1 VQKIN
6 MVDIQSRLKS
16 VVPIIQ
22 ELLKISGSAGL
33 SLGVLHQNEII
44 YTANFGHQDVANQV
58 CPTSDTLYWVGSI
71 AKSMTA
77 AAIGALVE
85 DGKLQWESRV
95 FEILPEF
102 QHQDP
107 EIRDK
112 VTVVDLLTHK
122 SGLGG
127 KAGIWQRDHARVMIS
142 RENFL
147 KTTTYLPAID
157 KVGAVWSPSNWNY
170 GLADTIIEKVTGI
183 SYGAFIENR
192 FLKPLSLERT
202 TTNVRPEL
210 DNIANAYFCSENEGK
225 VPYQT
230 GQPQVGDGTIMVGA
244 MGLKSTVNDLLTYC
258 SAFMNAWQDQ
268 INTNNTT
275 TIDSPFAQM
284 NMLMKPHISIDSR
297 IEGTPKADFTM
308 GWVRTRLPNTMSE
321 MGINEFYVEQFP
333 IIGKGLENGPEVYY
347 TAGSV
352 VGFLT
357 SVTLIPE
364 TKSAIVVTSNTLGNQ
379 DLPDWVG
386 LLLLEALLDVPEP
399 VDFIPY
405 AKEAATTWSKGFP
418 EMKKGL
424 DEGRNLE
431 TPMRSPHAYVGQY
444 WNEVG
449 TWYFDIFQESD
460 NSLWMAYCDD
470 RANKYRLQHYSD
482 DTLTYEIDYEESVKR
497 GLWPVPSADFY
508 LLNFQGENRDGKM
521 NSILWKYDWQEPNG
535 EIFTRRDRPKDV
547 KQSILG
553 EL

>member
-1 VQKIN
+1 
-6 MVDIQSRLKS
+6 MVDIQTRLRS
-16 VVPIIQ
+16 VAPIVQ

-33 SLGVLHQNEII
+33 SLGVLHQNNII
-44 YTANFGHQDVANQV
+44 HTSNVGYQDVANQV
-58 CPTSDTLYWVGSI
+58 CPTYDTLYWVGSL

-77 AAIGALVE
+77 AAIGMLVE

-95 FEILPEF
+95 SEILPEF
-102 QHQDP
+102 HHQDP

-112 VTVVDLLTHK
+112 VTVIDLLCHK

-147 KTTTYLPAID
+147 KTAAYLPVID
-157 KVGAVWSPSNWNY
+157 NVGTVWSPSNWNY
-170 GLADTIIEKVTGI
+170 GLADTIIEKVTGM
-183 SYGAFIENR
+183 SYGSFIER
-192 FLKPLSLERT
+192 RILKPLGLKRT
-202 TTNVRPEL
+202 TTDVNPTL
-210 DNIANAYFCSENEGK
+210 DNIANAYFYSGSQKNA
-225 VPYQT
+225 PYQT
-230 GQPQVGDGTIMVGA
+230 GHPQVGDGTIMVGA

-268 INTNNTT
+268 ITTNKTT
-275 TIDSPFAQM
+275 TPDSPFAQM

-297 IEGTPKADFTM
+297 AEGTPKADFTM

-321 MGINEFYVEQFP
+321 MGINEFYVERFP
-333 IIGKGLENGPEVYY
+333 IIGKGLENGPEVFY

-364 TKSAIVVTSNTLGNQ
+364 TKSAIVVNSNTLGNQ
-379 DLPDWVG
+379 DLADWVG
-386 LLLLEALLDVPEP
+386 LLLLEVLLDVPEP

-405 AKEAATTWSKGFP
+405 AQEAATTWSKGFP
-418 EMKKGL
+418 EMKKRL
-424 DEGRNLE
+424 DEGRDNLE
-431 TPMRSPHAYVGQY
+431 TPMRPSHAYVGQY

-460 NSLWMAYCDD
+460 NTLWMAYCDD
-470 RANKYRLQHYSD
+470 RANKYRVQHYSN
-482 DTLTYEIDYEESVKR
+482 DTLTYEIDYEESMKR

-508 LLNFQGENRDGKM
+508 LLKFQKPNRDGKM
-521 NSILWKYDWQEPNG
+521 NSILWKYDWQEPDG
-535 EIFTRRDRPKDV
+535 EIFTRRDG
-547 KQSILG
+547 I
-553 EL
+553 